1 MQEQRLYEQTKYLF
15 TDPEIQAMGEL
26 LARENQNLL
35 DLREQKSSAV
45 AAITAQIKEAGLR
58 AVDLAT
64 KINNRYEMREIE
76 VVPLMDTPRPGMK
89 ALVPID
95 NPDPDKVIRYEP
107 MTAAEKQESFGFNLS
122 DGPPAEEK

>member
-1 MQEQRLYEQTKYLF
+1 MQEQRLYESVRYVF
-15 TDPEIQAMGEL
+15 SDAEIQGMGEN
-26 LARENQNLL
+26 LALENQNLL

-64 KINNRYEMREIE
+64 KINNRYEMREVE

-89 ALVPID
+89 ALARIE
-95 NPDPDKVIRYEP
+95 NPDDVIRYEP
-107 MTAAEKQESFGFNLS
+107 MTAAEKQASFGFDLGME
-122 DGPPAEEK
+122 DKH